1 VLGLRR
7 WRRSNTTSEWDPTPG
22 RVRLDRVGKIALAL
36 VLIAIV
42 WILVDKRLSVP
53 SDDQVVIRLHRDGGW
68 VDSDDDLHAQ
78 LAGSIDVSDD
88 VAFAAY
94 CVNGWYWATD
104 VTLDETVLVASND
117 RYVRAAELVSGSVF
131 GVDLVAAVESERI
144 SHKPGS
150 TMSVASLPEWVIREF
165 GVAPLGQYLLAIE
178 EPPSD
183 GASERFVVYAVS
195 ESTTEQLI
203 YFVDLQ
209 RIDRAAINRFAD
221 QFRIEIGATVS
232 VAGSP
237 EPVPVD
243 RHECDDRFA
252 S

>member
-1 VLGLRR
+1 M
-7 WRRSNTTSEWDPTPG
+7 
-22 RVRLDRVGKIALAL
+22 
-36 VLIAIV
+36 
-42 WILVDKRLSVP
+42 
-53 SDDQVVIRLHRDGGW
+53 RLHRDGGR
-68 VDSDDDLHAQ
+68 VERDDRLGVL
-78 LAGSIDVSDD
+78 LAGGIDVSDD

-104 VTLDETVLVASND
+104 VTLNTNVVVASND
-117 RYVRAAELVSGSVF
+117 RYVRAAELVAGSVF
-131 GVDLVAAVESERI
+131 GADLVAAVESERV
-144 SHKPGS
+144 SREPGS
-150 TMSVASLPEWVIREF
+150 TVSVASLSEWVIREF
-165 GVAPLGQYLLAIE
+165 GVAPLEQYLLAIK
-178 EPPSD
+178 EPPSE

-209 RIDRAAINRFAD
+209 RLDRAAINRFAD

-232 VAGSP
+232 VAGST

-243 RHECDDRFA
+243 RHDCDDRFA

>member
-1 VLGLRR
+1 MLGLRR

-42 WILVDKRLSVP
+42 WILVDTRRSIP
-53 SDDQVVIRLHRDGGW
+53 NGDQVVVRLHRDGGS
-68 VDSDDDLHAQ
+68 VDSDDDLHAL

-94 CVNGWYWATD
+94 CVNGGYWATD
-104 VTLDETVLVASND
+104 VTVNTRVLVGSND

-144 SHKPGS
+144 GRKPGS
-150 TMSVASLPEWVIREF
+150 TVSVASLPDWVIREF
-165 GVAPLGQYLLAIE
+165 GVVPLEQYLAAIK
-178 EPPSD
+178 EPPSE

-209 RIDRAAINRFAD
+209 RLDRAAINRFAD
-221 QFRIEIGATVS
+221 EFRIEIGATVS

-237 EPVPVD
+237 ERVPVD